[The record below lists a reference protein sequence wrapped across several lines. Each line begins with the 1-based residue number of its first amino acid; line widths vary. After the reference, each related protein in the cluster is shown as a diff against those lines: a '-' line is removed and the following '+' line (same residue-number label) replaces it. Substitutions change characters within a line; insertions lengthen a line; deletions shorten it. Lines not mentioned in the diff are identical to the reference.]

1 MTPGWVIVSFLLPP
15 LAAVL
20 AASLLRPKN
29 PRPEILIALNAILPG
44 AGLAAAGQPTIEI
57 VMGVVFAQVSLILV
71 GGIQNLW
78 MYAPSMV
85 VGGCW
90 ALFHTSLSPL
100 ARSARKI
107 EELRRRIPESD
118 SSASRKP
125 APSTAS
131 LTATEDN
138 DETVVETNYCVDV
151 KCSECGAAVP
161 VPVLH
166 HMAHCSFCGSD
177 HLVVGH
183 EETLF
188 VTLPERVYDANVL
201 RESLLDHYRYRYY
214 LNLYRRAVAP
224 LAGRATE

>member
-1 MTPGWVIVSFLLPP
+1 VPP

-29 PRPEILIALNAILPG
+29 PRPQILIALNAILPG
-44 AGLAAAGQPTIEI
+44 AGLAAAGRPTIEI
-57 VMGVVFAQVSLILV
+57 VFGVVFAQVSLILV
-71 GGIQNLW
+71 GGIQDIW

-100 ARSARKI
+100 AGSARKV

-118 SSASRKP
+118 SPASRKP
-125 APSTAS
+125 APHAGH
-131 LTATEDN
+131 LPATEDE
-138 DETVVETNYCVDV
+138 DETVIETHYCVEV

-201 RESLLDHYRYRYY
+201 REALLDHYRYRYY
-214 LNLYRRAVAP
+214 LNLYIDRSLSRTSMWAP
-224 LAGRATE
+224 RCIF